1 MSVKGLLDAEK
12 KTKKLSAVLRRSLN
26 TQAKELKQELQKI
39 EFLLADKDQVRL
51 WRSSPAGAERV
62 NSIIAKL
69 DEVEKLYTTAGN
81 SQAGVIFKN
90 RMKRQLTE
98 KLTNLKANEI
108 EIKARTELLKQQ
120 SQLDV
125 LQALNN
131 IHREGASRELYTQA
145 RQSGGFL
152 SGVGRGYMKDLITLE
167 TKSAGS
173 KTLGK
178 YMENLF
184 SSYEEGLRNVFIK
197 GIVRGDSYKQMENNL
212 MNATNITQRKAN
224 MLVRTEANAIFNQ
237 SVRNVIEDNP
247 LVAGYRFRAVLDSRT
262 SKICQ
267 NMDGKYIAKEDVKPG
282 VNYPPLHPNCRST
295 VTTVLVGD
303 KDKQDMVER
312 YTKNGANQ
320 WVKVPPGM
328 TYPDFKA
335 RMQEFRDTPIPKLG
349 GVKYSSTLSRER
361 TISQDDYRITV
372 VNKVR
377 IVPNVPSSASIL
389 DNRLSPSVAPEAQ
402 IVYDNALKNEAKITN
417 KMINLVDKRG
427 TSLYGVEFSAKTGT
441 SVSEKIERKKAK
453 ILPGL
458 PVPKDDEIVAS
469 MPDLIRYTIV
479 TDHAGM
485 ADEVEGFLDDFKRSG
500 FNVVKLDNKYI
511 DGETPYKAIHLD
523 VKSKDGQMFEVQFQ
537 SKQSLEIKH
546 ASDILYSEQRKTTT
560 SKERKLELDKQMVDL
575 WNTLPRPKNID
586 KLKSFVKEV
595 K

>member
-51 WRSSPAGAERV
+51 WRSSPAGAEKV

-90 RMKRQLTE
+90 RMKKQLTE

-108 EIKARTELLKQQ
+108 ELKVRTELLRQQ

-131 IHREGASRELYTQA
+131 VHREGASRELYAQA

-152 SGVGRGYMKDLITLE
+152 SGVGRGYMKDLITLD

-184 SSYEEGLRNVFIK
+184 NSYEEELRNVFIK

-247 LVAGYRFRAVLDSRT
+247 LVKGYRFRSVLDSRT

-267 NMDGKYIAKEDVKPG
+267 SMDGKYIPKEEVKPG

-328 TYPDFKA
+328 TYLEYKHKFGFANSKNPRTFNP
-335 RMQEFRDTPIPKLG
+335 RTRNIRDTSLARIERPIYRG
-349 GVKYSSTLSRER
+349 YVK
-361 TISQDDYRITV
+361 
-372 VNKVR
+372 
-377 IVPNVPSSASIL
+377 PSASASKRIDEMVKAYLENDTEKLVEIKSNTGFANSGKAIL
-389 DNRLSPSVAPEAQ
+389 RQAQAESGFDGLPLTLDPAQFEKQVSSPGYVKLYRQVTSPEFAEQFKRGEQMYGYGRNNYGAGTYAFTEPPTEEKYGGTLIEMAVRYDESKVLDFTDFGFESQ
-402 IVYDNALKNEAKITN
+402 IPIGEANTPD
-417 KMINLVDKRG
+417 MRINLLLSKAD
-427 TSLYGVEFSAKTGT
+427 TP
-441 SVSEKIERKKAK
+441 EK
-453 ILPGL
+453 
-458 PVPKDDEIVAS
+458 
-469 MPDLIRYTIV
+469 
-479 TDHAGM
+479 
-485 ADEVEGFLDDFKRSG
+485 
-500 FNVVKLDNKYI
+500 
-511 DGETPYKAIHLD
+511 
-523 VKSKDGQMFEVQFQ
+523 
-537 SKQSLEIKH
+537 
-546 ASDILYSEQRKTTT
+546 RKTILSALATQYGYDAIRVNNQT
-560 SKERKLELDKQMVDL
+560 GKQFMILLNRTAV
-575 WNTLPRPKNID
+575 I
-586 KLKSFVKEV
+586 VKE
-595 K
+595 

>member
-51 WRSSPAGAERV
+51 WRSSPAGIERV

-81 SQAGVIFKN
+81 SQAGVIFKD

-108 EIKARTELLKQQ
+108 EVKVRTELLKQQ

-131 IHREGASRELYTQA
+131 VHEEGALRELYTQA

-152 SGVGRGYMKDLITLE
+152 SGVGRGYMKDLITLD

-178 YMENLF
+178 YMANLF
-184 SSYEEGLRNVFIK
+184 NSYEEGLKNVFIK

-247 LVAGYRFRAVLDSRT
+247 LVKGYRFRSVLDSRT

-267 NMDGKYIAKEDVKPG
+267 SMDGKYIPKEEVKPG
-282 VNYPPLHPNCRST
+282 VNFPPLHPNCRST
-295 VTTVLVGD
+295 VTTVLVSENVK
-303 KDKQDMVER
+303 KDTVQR
-312 YTKNGANQ
+312 YTKNRNNE
-320 WVKVPPGM
+320 WVTVPPGM
-328 TYPDFKA
+328 KYPEFKR
-335 RMQEFRDTPIPKLG
+335 RMQEFAGPRQAPR
-349 GVKYSSTLSRER
+349 GVQYSSTLTRE
-361 TISQDDYRITV
+361 TSIMPDDHRIAQIGGT
-372 VNKVR
+372 KY
-377 IVPNVPSSASIL
+377 VPNVPASAALL
-389 DNRLSPSVAPEAQ
+389 DNKLGPNVSVSAQVRYDQALAKEQIITDKMIKMADKQGVRLS
-402 IVYDNALKNEAKITN
+402 
-417 KMINLVDKRG
+417 
-427 TSLYGVEFSAKTGT
+427 GVEFSAKTGS
-441 SVSEKIERKKAK
+441 SVTEKIERKKNK
-453 ILPGL
+453 IAPGE
-458 PVPKDDEIVAS
+458 PIPTDEQVVDK
-469 MPDLIRYTIV
+469 MGDLVRYTV
-479 TDHAGM
+479 VSDHDDLVATT
-485 ADEVEGFLDDFKRSG
+485 ERFIKGFKDG
-500 FNVVKLDNKYI
+500 GYIIEELDNKYLARESTYR
-511 DGETPYKAIHLD
+511 GIHLQVVD
-523 VKSKDGQMFEVQFQ
+523 ADGQRFEVQVH
-537 SKQSLEIKH
+537 SEKSLEVKNRNH
-546 ASDILYSEQRKTTT
+546 TLYEEARKPST
-560 SKERKLELDKQMVDL
+560 SLERRLELDKEMIEVVKS
-575 WNTLPRPKNID
+575 LPRPKDID
-586 KLKSFVKEV
+586 KLKSF
-595 K
+595 